1 MAPRFWGPGF
11 GSDWGRAI
19 KPWPTPRKLSGEN
32 PESPGP
38 WIYPP
43 NESLNEVTERIST
56 FIHHRGTW
64 KKPVDTVDC
73 FKPKHP
79 TTSRPPFRWEIKVM
93 GLTTSIENL
102 SRAFFIYPNL
112 SIPPLNLF
120 GCCWDSPIYSGW
132 IQWNHHFLI
141 QTHFN
146 LHFMWSN
153 PLEISI
159 SPQRKSEICLK
170 FFSISKISPFFSQFR
185 RVFFRSSSAI
195 PRVFP
200 GFSIRCFGPGG
211 PLGHRHPPWRPLRR
225 WSSACWERRSW
236 DLRREARGLW
246 LDMFMSYK
254 TSIQWYI
261 VVYSNIVI

>member
-1 MAPRFWGPGF
+1 MVTKDEVSHTSPGPNCRGVAPRFWGPGF

-185 RVFFRSSSAI
+185 RVFF
-195 PRVFP
+195 P
-200 GFSIRCFGPGG
+200 
-211 PLGHRHPPWRPLRR
+211 
-225 WSSACWERRSW
+225 
-236 DLRREARGLW
+236 
-246 LDMFMSYK
+246 
-254 TSIQWYI
+254 
-261 VVYSNIVI
+261 